1 MARKRNRPKKRRNRR
16 NRGVLYILTSSV
28 LVLAAV
34 AMGCAIFFRANW
46 ISVVGA
52 NSYTEE
58 EIIAASGIGI
68 GDNLFFLP
76 RFQIGK
82 DICATLTYIDEVHV
96 AQILPDGVEITV
108 TECRPMAVIAGD
120 GAWWALDAKG
130 KILEKG
136 LLTDFPELAVVRGI
150 TTTNSVVGYQ
160 ATTSGDQE
168 EKLEQLVALTQAV
181 QSRGMTGSIGEI
193 SFETSGEIHFTFDD
207 RFTVEVPLRTDFVW
221 KLRALE
227 EVIERLQ
234 VNETG
239 RIDITRDDKVYFDPY
254 L

>member
-1 MARKRNRPKKRRNRR
+1 MARKRNRPNKRRNRR

-52 NSYTEE
+52 NTYTQE
-58 EIIAASGIGI
+58 EIIAASGIKI

-76 RFQIGK
+76 RFQVGK
-82 DICATLTYIDEVHV
+82 DICSTLTYIDEVHV

-108 TECRPMAVIAGD
+108 TECRPTAVIAGD

-130 KILEKG
+130 KVLERG
-136 LLTDFPELAVVRGI
+136 ALTNFAELAVVRGV
-150 TTTNSVVGYQ
+150 TAVGPVVGSQVTTNGE
-160 ATTSGDQE
+160 QE
-168 EKLEQLVALTQAV
+168 EKLEQLIALTQAI
-181 QSRGMTGSIGEI
+181 QSRGMTGNVGEI
-193 SFETSGEIHFTFDD
+193 SFESSGEIHFTYDG

-227 EVIERLQ
+227 EVVDRLQ

-254 L
+254 